1 MCLSHPW
8 KRSERPGRVSDEAL
22 PVLTRSSPN
31 LAGKEVEE
39 IMWIKKLVAGSPLE
53 APARRVYN
61 LFKADAVDTPD
72 ANTLYDRQTVAV
84 MDRSLSKN
92 SNCVDV
98 GCHTG
103 QILKQILRYAP
114 TGTHYAFEPLPELYR
129 KLTESFPG
137 VNIHNLALSDAVG
150 ETSFQHVTSFTAYSG
165 FRMRKYDR
173 PDETIEE
180 IKVKTDL
187 LDNIIPQSLPLHFI
201 KIDVEGAELQVLRG
215 AVNTI
220 RRSRPVVVFE
230 HGLGA
235 ADFYGTT
242 PEEVYDLLTTQ
253 CGLRV
258 SLMQRW
264 LEGSEALSREEFADQ
279 FHKAINYYFMAYP

>member
-1 MCLSHPW
+1 
-8 KRSERPGRVSDEAL
+8 
-22 PVLTRSSPN
+22 
-31 LAGKEVEE
+31 
-39 IMWIKKLVAGSPLE
+39 MWIKKLVARSPLE
-53 APARRVYN
+53 APARKLYH
-61 LFKADAVDTPD
+61 LLKTDPVDTPD

-84 MDRSLSKN
+84 MKRCLSEN

-103 QILKQILRYAP
+103 QILKQILSYAP
-114 TGTHYAFEPLPELYR
+114 IGTHHAFEPLPELYR
-129 KLTESFPG
+129 KLTESFPN
-137 VNIHNLALSDAVG
+137 VKIHNLALSDAVG
-150 ETSFQHVTSFTAYSG
+150 ETSFQHVKSFTAYSG
-165 FRMRKYDR
+165 FRIRKYDR

-180 IKVKTDL
+180 IKVKTNL

-201 KIDVEGAELQVLRG
+201 KIDVEGAELQVLKG
-215 AVNTI
+215 AVDTI
-220 RRSRPVVVFE
+220 RRSRPVIVFE

-242 PEEVYDLLTTQ
+242 PEEVYDLLTKQ

-264 LEGSEALSREEFADQ
+264 LEDSKELSRDEFADQ
-279 FHKAINYYFMAYP
+279 FHKEINYYFIAYP